1 MISKVYFAKYSN
13 MFQCLYM
20 IYMESFL
27 MDAEVTKF
35 CTFTRIT
42 RKKGVPEDDVNTS
55 KRFGVLYETDIN
67 VNILCI
73 RWSK

>member
-1 MISKVYFAKYSN
+1 
-13 MFQCLYM
+13 
-20 IYMESFL
+20 

-35 CTFTRIT
+35 CTFRII
-42 RKKGVPEDDVNTS
+42 RKKRVPEDDVNTS
-55 KRFGVLYETDIN
+55 KRFGVLYEIDSN

>member
-1 MISKVYFAKYSN
+1 
-13 MFQCLYM
+13 
-20 IYMESFL
+20 